1 MDERDQ
7 QFERDDA
14 WTESSVPSVESG
26 GGSEKTSSEKRR
38 SAGDRCVPEERK
50 HHDGNSREEEE
61 GLGNHEMRERRWNRK
76 TLVLL
81 VRSHSPA
88 MMVAWTRDP
97 LVPKVFRFRSDPV
110 RIEIPV
116 IATVINRENT
126 LIYILNSWFEFENRR
141 VYWLRVEKNFKK
153 KTILT
158 SALARLRVLW
168 FGFLASVTTTSLTN
182 KLNISMRRK

>member
-88 MMVAWTRDP
+88 MMAWTRDP
-97 LVPKVFRFRSDPV
+97 LVPKLFRFRSDPV